1 MAALKQIDMPSLQQA
16 LDAESYEWMAER
28 YPRILKAVEREI
40 AGGKTSDQIRFFVL
54 LQTGRP
60 EIAQR
65 CEQVAR
71 HITAGTV

>member
-1 MAALKQIDMPSLQQA
+1 MAAIMMQSLQEA

-28 YPRILKAVEREI
+28 YPQILKALEREI
-40 AGGKTSDQIRFFVL
+40 AGGKTPEQVRLFVL

-60 EIAQR
+60 EISQR

-71 HITAGTV
+71 HIRSAK

>member
-1 MAALKQIDMPSLQQA
+1 MSPMIMQA
-16 LDAESYEWMAER
+16 LQEALDSESYEWMAER
-28 YPRILKAVEREI
+28 YPRILKALEREI
-40 AGGKTSDQIRFFVL
+40 SGGKTPDQIRLFVL

-71 HITAGTV
+71 HIMTVSA